1 MPKLRYTILTA
12 TGVTKE
18 VSIDAIDDA
27 TARRQLRRQGSIV
40 VHALGEAGANGKRRF
55 GLSHSQRFDVYTFA
69 NRLSPLLS
77 AGIPLEHGLA
87 VLDLLEVGC
96 KYEER
101 NSFLKIR
108 RRLNNKKKFSQ
119 LTREMPEY
127 FSPLFSGLI
136 ETGEESGCLP
146 EVTREL
152 RRFLKESKEFR
163 EFVLTSSIY
172 PAIVISVTFLV
183 VVLLFTV
190 FIPRFAKIFEEL
202 GREMPFLTCSML
214 GVGNLMHSVWWLW
227 PLLIAGG
234 IILYRRSR
242 RAGRLKAAKDRFL
255 LRLPLLG
262 GIIVAVQTGR
272 FLRTLSIMVKNHVQL
287 LPAVRISRKVI
298 ENDVI
303 RESFA
308 SVEERLRGG
317 SRLSVIL
324 SASPYMPPGSI
335 AMLKIAEESGEIGE
349 MLERIA
355 EESEEDIRVRV
366 KRLLAF
372 LEPGIILLLAG
383 VVLLVVLSIFL
394 AIMDM
399 NVIK

>member
-87 VLDLLEVGC
+87 VLEEGC
-96 KYEER
+96 KDEER
-101 NSFLKIR
+101 NIVLKLR
-108 RRLNNKKKFSQ
+108 RGLHEGKKFSQ

-152 RRFLKESKEFR
+152 RRILKESKEFR

-202 GREMPFLTCSML
+202 GREMPFLTRSML
-214 GVGNLMHSVWWLW
+214 GVGNLMQSVWWLW

-234 IILYRRSR
+234 IILYRRSQ

-372 LEPGIILLLAG
+372 LEPGIILFLAG

>member
-77 AGIPLEHGLA
+77 AGIPMEHGLA
-87 VLDLLEVGC
+87 VLEEGC
-96 KYEER
+96 KDEER
-101 NSFLKIR
+101 NIVLKLR
-108 RRLNNKKKFSQ
+108 RGLHEGKKFSQ

-202 GREMPFLTCSML
+202 GREMPFLTRSML
-214 GVGNLMHSVWWLW
+214 GVGNLMQSVWWLW

-234 IILYRRSR
+234 IILYRRSQ

-372 LEPGIILLLAG
+372 LEPGIILFLAG

>member
-87 VLDLLEVGC
+87 VLEEGC
-96 KYEER
+96 KDEER
-101 NSFLKIR
+101 NIVLKLR
-108 RRLNNKKKFSQ
+108 RGLHEGKKFSQ

-152 RRFLKESKEFR
+152 RRFLKGSKEFR

-202 GREMPFLTCSML
+202 GREMPFLTRSML
-214 GVGNLMHSVWWLW
+214 GVGNLMQSVWWLW

-234 IILYRRSR
+234 IILYRRSQR
-242 RAGRLKAAKDRFL
+242 PGRLKAAKDRFL

-372 LEPGIILLLAG
+372 LEPGIILFLAG

>member
-87 VLDLLEVGC
+87 VLEEGC
-96 KYEER
+96 KDEER
-101 NSFLKIR
+101 NIVLKLR
-108 RRLNNKKKFSQ
+108 RGLHEGKKFSQ

-127 FSPLFSGLI
+127 FSPLFSGLM

-202 GREMPFLTCSML
+202 GREMPFLTRSML
-214 GVGNLMHSVWWLW
+214 GVGNLMQSVWWLW

-234 IILYRRSR
+234 IILYRRSQ

>member
-1 MPKLRYTILTA
+1 MPKLRYSVLTA
-12 TGVTKE
+12 GGIRKE
-18 VSIDAIDDA
+18 IAVDAPDDA
-27 TARRQLRRQGSIV
+27 AARRRLRRQGLIV
-40 VHALGEAGANGKRRF
+40 VRALGESAGKAGRFRLRRAP
-55 GLSHSQRFDVYTFA
+55 RFDVYIFTS
-69 NRLSPLLS
+69 RLSPLLA

-87 VLDLLEVGC
+87 VLEEGGRE
-96 KYEER
+96 EER
-101 NSFLKIR
+101 NVVQRLR
-108 RRLNNKKKFSQ
+108 RGLHEGKKFSQ
-119 LTREMPEY
+119 LTREMPEC
-127 FSPLFSGLI
+127 FPPLFSGLI

-172 PAIVISVTFLV
+172 PSIVVSVTLLV
-183 VVLLFTV
+183 IVLLFTV

-202 GREMPFLTCSML
+202 GREMPFLTRTML
-214 GVGNLMHSVWWLW
+214 GVGNFMQSVWWIW
-227 PLLIAGG
+227 PLLIFGLVL
-234 IILYRRSR
+234 LYRKSR
-242 RAGRLKAAKDRFL
+242 RPGRLKTAKDRLL

-262 GIIVAVQTGR
+262 GIITAIQTGR

-298 ENDVI
+298 ENDLI
-303 RESFA
+303 RDSFA
-308 SVEERLRGG
+308 AVEDRLRGG
-317 SRLSVIL
+317 SRLSAIL
-324 SASPYMPPGSI
+324 GASPYMPQGSI

-372 LEPGIILLLAG
+372 LEPGIILVLAG